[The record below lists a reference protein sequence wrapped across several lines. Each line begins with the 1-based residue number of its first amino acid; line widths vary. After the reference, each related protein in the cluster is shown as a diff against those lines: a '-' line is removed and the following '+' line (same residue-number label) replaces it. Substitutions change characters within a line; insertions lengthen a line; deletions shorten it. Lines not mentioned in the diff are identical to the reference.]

1 MPFFSFRRIWRWSV
15 TCHLIYLTK
24 TFTTIPARHVFGTLI
39 DFVDKFHTENA
50 NDIPRLHLT
59 LLEIH
64 PATVA
69 RTLVIFKLIEL
80 ISLAEN
86 PMEELELE
94 TTLFYL
100 YVSLAIPGYCEDM
113 WATFGS
119 YLIVQGSPISL
130 KCHRYFQII
139 GE

>member
-15 TCHLIYLTK
+15 AWHPFYLTN

-39 DFVDKFHTENA
+39 DFVDKFCTENA

-69 RTLVIFKLIEL
+69 RTLLIFELIEL
-80 ISLAEN
+80 ISLTEN
-86 PMEELELE
+86 PLEELELE

-100 YVSLAIPGYCEDM
+100 YVSLAMPGYCEDM
-113 WATFGS
+113 WAAFGS
-119 YLIVQGSPISL
+119 YLMSKAHPY
-130 KCHRYFQII
+130 H
-139 GE
+139 